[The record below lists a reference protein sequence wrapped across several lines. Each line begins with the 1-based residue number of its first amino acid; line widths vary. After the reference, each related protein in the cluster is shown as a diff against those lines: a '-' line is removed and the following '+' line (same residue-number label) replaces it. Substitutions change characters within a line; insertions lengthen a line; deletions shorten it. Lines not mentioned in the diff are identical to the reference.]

1 MELLHG
7 EAPTVVDPRQMA
19 GEVAVDQVA
28 EEPKAAEV
36 PRAAFVVHIFC
47 DLYCASTEEHTKY
60 CRGRGDFFDQVL
72 PHSPSFSFFL
82 LLFLL
87 SLLLKLCFVLFLLLI
102 IHVFVLVLPLLLLL
116 SLLLLLLL
124 LLLQVTR
131 EQAE

>member
-1 MELLHG
+1 M
-7 EAPTVVDPRQMA
+7 DPS
-19 GEVAVDQVA
+19 VQVA

-36 PRAAFVVHIFC
+36 PKAAFVVHIFC

-60 CRGRGDFFDQVL
+60 CRGRRDFFDQVL

-87 SLLLKLCFVLFLLLI
+87 SFFFFFSVYFLTFLFVLFLLLI

-116 SLLLLLLL
+116 PLLR
-124 LLLQVTR
+124 LLQVTR
-131 EQAE
+131 EQAEKKMRRKWVQNNKQS